1 MKGKKKIVSLL
12 LATTLCFGMA
22 AQVEAAGIDEAKKKA
37 EELENQK
44 KQRRQKKNR

>member
-22 AQVEAAGIDEAKKKA
+22 AQVEAAGIDEAK
-37 EELENQK
+37 
-44 KQRRQKKNR
+44 

>member
-22 AQVEAAGIDEAKKKA
+22 AQVEAAGIDEAKRR
-37 EELENQK
+37 QK
-44 KQRRQKKNR
+44 NLKIRRKQRRQKKNL